1 MINKLKKGIVVNR
14 FNTYVKISE
23 YILDQPVRL
32 LIVSTLSVLGAI
44 FSGLS
49 IGLII
54 PLLGGNDRNIF
65 EDTFFEFLD
74 DFININFGSEKYTEV
89 INIALLIVFLSFL
102 EMLISI
108 LIIQISTNFE
118 KLFLEKNLNLLFAHL
133 NDIKYVD
140 FFKYESG
147 NIFTLFT
154 NDLYQISTIIRRA
167 LLSIQQIILIFVYF
181 IILVSVSP
189 FMSIFSFF
197 IFIIISILSTG
208 YIGRKSKSLNKEL
221 SKLVIRINSKFN
233 HLLDNFKN
241 IRSLNLDNEKLN
253 EVNELYGVF
262 VNRRMSYHRFSNYPT
277 PVNNF
282 INILAI
288 ASVILFGSFLF
299 RNQTESW
306 TILLVPF
313 LVIILKLIPV
323 VSQVNQV
330 RILIE
335 SIEPF
340 IKRFELFKDQDVE
353 PNTNDELF
361 IFNDKISFKNVSFT
375 YSEEQVLK
383 KVNLSILKNKIT
395 GIIGTSGSGKSTIVD
410 LLLKIYDPDG
420 GQILID
426 EKDISIIN
434 KNSLRKN
441 ISFMP
446 QNIFIDEK
454 SIVENV
460 LLKNSMSENKI
471 ENLMREINLFSDLSS
486 KNLTTE
492 LEYGGKNIS
501 GGQKQKINFLRAIT
515 KQAGFIILDEP
526 TNNLDDYSV
535 EVVSKFIKEKSK
547 NSTILIIAHDH
558 RIIDLCDKIY
568 KIDNGLV
575 SQIS

>member
-1 MINKLKKGIVVNR
+1 MNK
-14 FNTYVKISE
+14 FNTYLKVSK
-23 YILDQPVRL
+23 YILDQPARL
-32 LIVSTLSVLGAI
+32 FIISTLSILGAI

-54 PLLGGNDRNIF
+54 PLLDGNDRNIF

-74 DFININFGSEKYTEV
+74 DFINLNFGLEKSTEV

-102 EMLISI
+102 EMLISL

-118 KLFLEKNLNLLFAHL
+118 KLFLEKNLDLLFSHL
-133 NDIKYVD
+133 KGMKYVD

-154 NDLYQISTIIRRA
+154 NDLYQISTVIRRA

-208 YIGRKSKSLNKEL
+208 YIGRKSKSFNNEL
-221 SKLVIRINSKFN
+221 SKIVIKINSRFN
-233 HLLDNFKN
+233 LLLDNFKN
-241 IRSLNLDNEKLN
+241 IRSLNLDNEKLK
-253 EVNELYGVF
+253 EVNELYRLF
-262 VNRRMSYHRFSNYPT
+262 VNKRMFYHRFSNYPN

-288 ASVILFGSFLF
+288 ASVILFGSYLF

-330 RILIE
+330 RIIVE
-335 SIEPF
+335 STEPF
-340 IKRFELFKDQDVE
+340 VKRFELFKDQDIDI
-353 PNTNDELF
+353 NNDEEIFLF
-361 IFNDKISFKNVSFT
+361 DDKISFKNVSFQ
-375 YSEEQVLK
+375 YSEEQVLTN
-383 KVNLSILKNKIT
+383 VNFSILKNKIT
-395 GIIGTSGSGKSTIVD
+395 GIIGPSGSGKSTIVD
-410 LLLKIYDPDG
+410 MILKIYDPDNG
-420 GQILID
+420 EIFID
-426 EKDISIIN
+426 EKNISMIS
-434 KNSLRKN
+434 KNSLRNN

-446 QNIFIDEK
+446 QDIFIDEK

-460 LLKNSMSENKI
+460 LLKNSMPEDKI
-471 ENLMREINLFSDLSS
+471 ENLMKEINLFSELSN

-492 LEYGGKNIS
+492 LESGGKNIS

-526 TNNLDDYSV
+526 TNNLDDHSV
-535 EVVSKFIKEKSK
+535 EVVSNFIQEKSK
-547 NSTILIIAHDH
+547 DSTILIIAHDD
-558 RIIDLCDKIY
+558 RIINLCDNIY
-568 KIDNGLV
+568 KIENGLLT
-575 SQIS
+575 QIS